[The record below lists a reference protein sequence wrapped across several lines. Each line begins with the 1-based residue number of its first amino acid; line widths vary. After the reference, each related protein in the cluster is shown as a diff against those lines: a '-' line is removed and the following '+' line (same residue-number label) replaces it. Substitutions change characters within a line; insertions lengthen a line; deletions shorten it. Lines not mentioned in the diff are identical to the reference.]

1 MQIINLVLDHYNFYC
16 PVTGTQ
22 IMGDEFLNI
31 KNTPSLMGHW
41 FDEEIFD
48 PTIQDPLLKD
58 AWQRVKK
65 KFNQLDILQSY
76 DRVYEFLRTYP
87 SDSFVTFAIAENTS
101 SAQAWNRSNFFV
113 IDMNHCYKEGN
124 M

>member
-1 MQIINLVLDHYNFYC
+1 MQIINLVLDHYNFFC
-16 PVTGTQ
+16 PVTGAQ
-22 IMGDEFLNI
+22 IMGNEILNV
-31 KNTPSLMGHW
+31 NTPSLMGHW

-65 KFNQLDILQSY
+65 KFNQLDFLQSY